1 MNVTTQLFVAV
12 LAWIRQR
19 QGFLYAFLWAAVV
32 VLGLVLWG
40 PMWVISG
47 LGLEAFLKV
56 YRIYTGPVFLVC
68 LVIALALPLGTGYKA
83 YRVWRYIART
93 KKEVREYIPYMT
105 KKDRDIIGYLLHHK
119 QKMFQTGS
127 DGGYATP
134 LISKGIVRRAAKGG
148 QVVDLLSVPFEIP
161 DHVWAVLEEH
171 RKDFP
176 YLPPRDK
183 HPPWAQ

>member
-1 MNVTTQLFVAV
+1 MRFPRRNPLRTERATFTA
-12 LAWIRQR
+12 
-19 QGFLYAFLWAAVV
+19 
-32 VLGLVLWG
+32 LGSSLD
-40 PMWVISG
+40 
-47 LGLEAFLKV
+47 
-56 YRIYTGPVFLVC
+56 
-68 LVIALALPLGTGYKA
+68 KA
-83 YRVWRYIART
+83 
-93 KKEVREYIPYMT
+93 P
-105 KKDRDIIGYLLHHK
+105 
-119 QKMFQTGS
+119 

-134 LISKGIVRRAAKGG
+134 LISKGIVRCAAKGG